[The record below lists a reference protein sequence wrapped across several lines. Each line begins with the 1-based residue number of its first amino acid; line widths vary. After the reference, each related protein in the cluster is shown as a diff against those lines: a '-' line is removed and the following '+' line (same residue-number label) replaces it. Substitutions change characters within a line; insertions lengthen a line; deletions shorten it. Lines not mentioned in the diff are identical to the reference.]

1 MQQLSLS
8 QPGFVRISKL
18 LNYLARWWVKEFLNL
33 LPERYAKLFSE
44 RGRPRL
50 VVSTSQEGILLEL
63 RDGAFAPT
71 ALERS
76 ASGKS
81 ILMEVDRLLLSRK
94 LGRRDVDLGLRL
106 PAQSVFGRMLFLPAE
121 ASGAINDIVAQD
133 LARKTP
139 FRADDIY
146 CDHVASK
153 IADSERI
160 EIRQWIVQRQF
171 VHHALAELD
180 MSTDDIAFIEFEPC
194 ESQQPAPLI
203 NLRQI
208 GEARSSWRHNLAP
221 ALCCSAVVLALL
233 SGSLK
238 YLNQQAALDRL
249 SDEIAATGKK
259 AQQVRALVNQL
270 QERRSALVRLRL
282 QRSEAPGLIDLWEET
297 TRLLPSHSW
306 LTEFRLAETSGKGER
321 QVAMIGFSGAAPS
334 LVGIVDGSRLFFD
347 AALTS
352 PVAFDAAEGRERF
365 ALQAK
370 VLRPAMFKEA
380 AR

>member
-121 ASGAINDIVAQD
+121 ASGAIN
-133 LARKTP
+133 
-139 FRADDIY
+139 
-146 CDHVASK
+146 
-153 IADSERI
+153 
-160 EIRQWIVQRQF
+160 
-171 VHHALAELD
+171 
-180 MSTDDIAFIEFEPC
+180 
-194 ESQQPAPLI
+194 
-203 NLRQI
+203 
-208 GEARSSWRHNLAP
+208 
-221 ALCCSAVVLALL
+221 
-233 SGSLK
+233 
-238 YLNQQAALDRL
+238 
-249 SDEIAATGKK
+249 
-259 AQQVRALVNQL
+259 
-270 QERRSALVRLRL
+270 
-282 QRSEAPGLIDLWEET
+282 
-297 TRLLPSHSW
+297 
-306 LTEFRLAETSGKGER
+306 
-321 QVAMIGFSGAAPS
+321 
-334 LVGIVDGSRLFFD
+334 
-347 AALTS
+347 
-352 PVAFDAAEGRERF
+352 
-365 ALQAK
+365 
-370 VLRPAMFKEA
+370 
-380 AR
+380 